1 MMTATP
7 NGVRVFLYVQPNASK
22 SELVGEYNRQLK
34 VKIKAPPIDGKANEA
49 IIEFFSEAL
58 EVPRKNLEI
67 LRGGKSRGKI
77 LLIRGLTIQ
86 GVNSKLSL

>member
-1 MMTATP
+1 MIATP

-86 GVNSKLSL
+86 EVNSKLSL